1 MDMLGQI
8 YGEATMTAPCVHK
21 RGGRENRRLSGV
33 FAPLALAAVFFVGG
47 CASTAETV
55 REGWRESPTG
65 SLFRGDLEPGG
76 YLSALKRANEEAN
89 RREQF
94 EVNKRADR
102 VYNTR
107 TGRYEYLRADAPRVW
122 NPETERWEHTPPDR
136 RDRTVSTPEA

>member
-1 MDMLGQI
+1 MKTEI
-8 YGEATMTAPCVHK
+8 RCFSATAA
-21 RGGRENRRLSGV
+21 L
-33 FAPLALAAVFFVGG
+33 ALALAAG
-47 CASTAETV
+47 CASTTETV
-55 REGWRESPTG
+55 RDGWRESPTG

-94 EVNKRADR
+94 EVNKSPDR

-122 NPETERWEHTPPDR
+122 NAEKERWEHTPADR
-136 RDRTVSTPEA
+136 RDRPARDTDA

>member
-1 MDMLGQI
+1 MLASIQA
-8 YGEATMTAPCVHK
+8 EATMTATPVHNH
-21 RGGRENRRLSGV
+21 RGRRNRRLSGA
-33 FAPLALAAVFFVGG
+33 FAPLALAAVFVFGG
-47 CASTAETV
+47 CATTAETV

-94 EVNKRADR
+94 EVNKRPDR

-136 RDRTVSTPEA
+136 RDRTVSAPEA